1 MSGQTSTRRAALRI
15 HGKVQGVFFRESTR
29 IEATRLGL
37 TGWVR
42 NRDDGTV
49 EAVAEGE
56 DAALEDFIQWCHR
69 GPSTARVTHVDCVR
83 AEATREFPSFTVERT
98 S

>member
-1 MSGQTSTRRAALRI
+1 MGMGRVSLRI
-15 HGKVQGVFFRESTR
+15 RGKVQGVFFRESTR
-29 IEATRLGL
+29 IEATRLGV

-42 NRDDGTV
+42 NLEDGSV

-56 DAALEDFIQWCHR
+56 SAVLEEFIRWCHR
-69 GPSTARVTHVDCVR
+69 GPQAARVTDVVR
-83 AEATREFPSFTVERT
+83 TDSKPTGEFRAFTVERT

>member
-1 MSGQTSTRRAALRI
+1 MGMRRASLRI
-15 HGKVQGVFFRESTR
+15 RGKVQGVFFRESAR
-29 IEATRLGL
+29 IEASRLGL

-42 NRDDGTV
+42 NREDGSV

-56 DAALEDFIQWCHR
+56 PATLEEFIRWCHR
-69 GPSTARVTHVDCVR
+69 GPPAARVTD
-83 AEATREFPSFTVERT
+83 VERVDGEPTGEFRTFHVEHT

>member
-1 MSGQTSTRRAALRI
+1 MGTRRVSLRI
-15 HGKVQGVFFRESTR
+15 RGKVQGVFFRESTR
-29 IEATRLGL
+29 QEATRLGL

-42 NRDDGTV
+42 NREDGSV

-56 DAALEDFIQWCHR
+56 PAALEDFIRWCHR
-69 GPSTARVTHVDCVR
+69 GPQAARVTDVERSDG
-83 AEATREFPSFTVERT
+83 EPTGEFPSFSVERT

>member
-1 MSGQTSTRRAALRI
+1 MAMRRVSLRI
-15 HGKVQGVFFRESTR
+15 RGKVQGVFFRESTR

-42 NRDDGTV
+42 NRDDGSV

-56 DAALEDFIQWCHR
+56 SAVLEDFIRWCHR
-69 GPSTARVTHVDCVR
+69 GPPAARVTDVVR
-83 AEATREFPSFTVERT
+83 ADSEPSGEFRTFTVEHT

>member
-1 MSGQTSTRRAALRI
+1 MGTRRVSLRI
-15 HGKVQGVFFRESTR
+15 RGKVQGVFFRESTR

-42 NRDDGTV
+42 NRDDGSV

-56 DAALEDFIQWCHR
+56 QAALEDFIRWCHR
-69 GPSTARVTHVDCVR
+69 GPQAARVTDVERTESEPTDEFR
-83 AEATREFPSFTVERT
+83 AFTVERT

>member
-1 MSGQTSTRRAALRI
+1 MSGTRRATLRI
-15 HGKVQGVFFRESTR
+15 QGKVQGVFFRESAR

-42 NRDDGTV
+42 NRADGSV
-49 EAVAEGE
+49 EAVVEG
-56 DAALEDFIQWCHR
+56 DPGMLEEFIRWCHQ
-69 GPSTARVTHVDCVR
+69 GPVQARVTAVAREDG
-83 AEATREFPSFTVERT
+83 EATGEFRQFIVERT

>member
-1 MSGQTSTRRAALRI
+1 MGMRRASLRI
-15 HGKVQGVFFRESTR
+15 RGKVQGVFFRESTR

-42 NRDDGTV
+42 NRDDGSV

-56 DAALEDFIQWCHR
+56 PAALEEFIRWCHR
-69 GPSTARVTHVDCVR
+69 GPQAAHVTEVERTDG
-83 AEATREFPSFTVERT
+83 EPTGESGTFTVERT

>member
-1 MSGQTSTRRAALRI
+1 MGMRRASLRI
-15 HGKVQGVFFRESTR
+15 RGKVQGVFFRESSR
-29 IEATRLGL
+29 VEATRLGL

-42 NRDDGTV
+42 NREDGSV

-56 DAALEDFIQWCHR
+56 SAALEEFIRWCHR
-69 GPSTARVTHVDCVR
+69 GPQAARVTDVEHAL
-83 AEATREFPSFTVERT
+83 AEPTGEFRTFTVERT

>member
-1 MSGQTSTRRAALRI
+1 MAMRRVSLRI
-15 HGKVQGVFFRESTR
+15 RGKVQGVFFRESTR
-29 IEATRLGL
+29 REATRLGL

-42 NRDDGTV
+42 NRQDGSV

-56 DAALEDFIQWCHR
+56 SAVLEDFIRWCHQ
-69 GPSTARVTHVDCVR
+69 GPPTARVSDVERVDGEPQGEFR
-83 AEATREFPSFTVERT
+83 AFTVEHT

>member
-1 MSGQTSTRRAALRI
+1 MAMRRVSLRI
-15 HGKVQGVFFRESTR
+15 RGKVQGVFFRESTR
-29 IEATRLGL
+29 VEATRLGL

-42 NRDDGTV
+42 NRQDGSV

-56 DAALEDFIQWCHR
+56 SAVLEDFIRWCHQ
-69 GPSTARVTHVDCVR
+69 GPPTARVTDVVR
-83 AEATREFPSFTVERT
+83 ADGEPTGEFRAFTVEHT